1 MHHKIMKYIPAILL
15 AVCGAL
21 AALGVRAAL
30 ASEPIVVIVNKNNSV
45 DALSAGD
52 IRKIYTNSILVWA
65 DGAPITIYDLSVQD
79 NMRED
84 FSEKVLGKEA
94 YRIAEEWAHLKITNQ
109 AKNPPLTMKSQML
122 IVRRVSMEKG
132 AIGYVSRSAV
142 RDNPMIKIVNTIQ

>member
-1 MHHKIMKYIPAILL
+1 MRHKIMKYISALVL
-15 AVCGAL
+15 VVCGC
-21 AALGVRAAL
+21 LGAIGVSSAP
-30 ASEPIVVIVNKNNSV
+30 ASDPIVVIVNKNNSV
-45 DALSAGD
+45 DVLSAGD
-52 IRKIYTNSILVWA
+52 IRKIYTNSILEWA
-65 DGAPITIYDLSVQD
+65 DGAAITIYDLSVQD
-79 NMRED
+79 NLREE

-132 AIGYVSRSAV
+132 AIGYVSPSAV

>member
-1 MHHKIMKYIPAILL
+1 MKYIPAILL